1 MAVSKS
7 ICDGELIF
15 FLKWRKSVRII
26 VWSKVV
32 QEDANTLI
40 FYIFKYSA
48 EYDAECSDE
57 SGAKYYFMVSSL
69 SW

>member
-1 MAVSKS
+1 M
-7 ICDGELIF
+7 
-15 FLKWRKSVRII
+15 KSVRIT

-32 QEDANTLI
+32 QEGTNTLI

-57 SGAKYYFMVSSL
+57 SGAKYYFMVSSH
-69 SW
+69 S